1 MGDLLLLN
9 ILPLET
15 MAEANDLNLAE
26 AKTLVEEVEKLEK
39 DQNKVTENSDLKEM
53 VDIKVD
59 GKWRI
64 TVEGEEDNATKK
76 LNSLCNLLKA
86 IQEIGF

>member
-1 MGDLLLLN
+1 
-9 ILPLET
+9 

-26 AKTLVEEVEKLEK
+26 AKTLVEEIEKLEE
-39 DQNKVTENSDLKEM
+39 DQDKVTENSDLKEM

-64 TVEGEEDNATKK
+64 TVEGDGDNATKK
-76 LNSLCNLLKA
+76 LNSETPVTRQSSKGKTFSRL
-86 IQEIGF
+86 